1 MQDLHGVNP
10 SSGSAAELLQKY
22 QYLRLNQPGKEVEPL
37 RSKRQLDHPS
47 LQSHLLRYV
56 NFHYPQVEVLLLQ

>member
-22 QYLRLNQPGKEVEPL
+22 QYLLLNQPGKEVEPL
-37 RSKRQLDHPS
+37 RSERQPGHPS
-47 LQSHLLRYV
+47 LQSHQLRYV
-56 NFHYPQVEVLLLQ
+56 SFHYPQVEVLLLR